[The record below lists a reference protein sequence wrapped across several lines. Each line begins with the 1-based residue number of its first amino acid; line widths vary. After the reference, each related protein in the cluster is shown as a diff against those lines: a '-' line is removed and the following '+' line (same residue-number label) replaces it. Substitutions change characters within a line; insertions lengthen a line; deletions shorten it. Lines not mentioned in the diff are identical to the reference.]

1 METYQL
7 TPVFHQ
13 LMTLL
18 VPTDPCLSPIND
30 IVHYQLTPCVSS
42 INDTVHYQLT
52 LVFHQFMTLSTT
64 NWPLCFTNEW
74 HFPLPTD
81 PCVSRMNDTFPL
93 PTAPRKYLTVVFK
106 NTKQKMTSA
115 FCKPKKKYRLTPL
128 WYSNIAWI
136 VCPLVLQTQVAK
148 EEISSGTDESSK
160 LQLNQYNM
168 EWQRQSVEVILV
180 QKLHNVARWG

>member
-1 METYQL
+1 MCFIDQWHCPLPTDPCVSPVYDTVHYQL
-7 TPVFHQ
+7 TPVFHEWK
-13 LMTLL
+13 
-18 VPTDPCLSPIND
+18 
-30 IVHYQLTPCVSS
+30 
-42 INDTVHYQLT
+42 
-52 LVFHQFMTLSTT
+52 TLSTT

-74 HFPLPTD
+74 HFPVPTD
-81 PCVSRMNDTFPL
+81 
-93 PTAPRKYLTVVFK
+93 PRKYLTVVFK